1 MMCVF
6 NMIKPNTDI
15 CFATQMRRKLQI
27 CIYVS
32 DMQPQS
38 LGSVW
43 YLAVTQSAP
52 TCLPS
57 AVVQTYEF
65 LIRRKAFIKR
75 RFAEQHQLDVWLF
88 PSSWGLFSFFR
99 GPIMPTQPAQRGG
112 TRTPQSRLCMNFLQA
127 RFKPR
132 TWLNAGLIFLSHLH
146 PSTHITSQDRS
157 LLTCHQTLLASVL
170 VTNPDDGQKNTNIR
184 KYPKPQQRMMLH

>member
-1 MMCVF
+1 
-6 NMIKPNTDI
+6 
-15 CFATQMRRKLQI
+15 MRRKLQI

-57 AVVQTYEF
+57 TVLQPNIWISNSQEGFYQTALCWAASARC
-65 LIRRKAFIKR
+65 LIVSF
-75 RFAEQHQLDVWLF
+75 QLRPF
-88 PSSWGLFSFFR
+88 FFFR

-112 TRTPQSRLCMNFLQA
+112 THTQQSRLCMNFLQA
-127 RFKPR
+127 RIKSR

-170 VTNPDDGQKNTNIR
+170 VTNPDDGQENPNII
-184 KYPKPQQRMMLH
+184 KYPKPQQRLMLH

>member
-57 AVVQTYEF
+57 AVLQPNIWISISQEGFYQTALCWAASAGC
-65 LIRRKAFIKR
+65 LIVSF
-75 RFAEQHQLDVWLF
+75 QLRPF
-88 PSSWGLFSFFR
+88 FFFR
-99 GPIMPTQPAQRGG
+99 GLIMPTQPAQRGG
-112 TRTPQSRLCMNFLQA
+112 VPTLSNPGCVWIFYKPGLNPEPDWTQAWSFCPIFIHPHTSPARTGACWPVIRL
-127 RFKPR
+127 
-132 TWLNAGLIFLSHLH
+132 
-146 PSTHITSQDRS
+146 
-157 LLTCHQTLLASVL
+157 
-170 VTNPDDGQKNTNIR
+170 
-184 KYPKPQQRMMLH
+184 Y